1 MYINWDVDQKHQKKW
16 TLLLFTSAKNYLR
29 CILESVI
36 SRKRS
41 TNVAFLQ
48 APSKLYAMRPSI
60 AYLWVAHIFV
70 LKGVDDWWRSF
81 PFGNADLIV
90 GNVLG
95 LGDPCTLT
103 GEISGMKFPV
113 WESKSRPSSQGDLS
127 ISSSFRNMLTNQFAY
142 SLTE

>member
-70 LKGVDDWWRSF
+70 LKGVDD
-81 PFGNADLIV
+81 
-90 GNVLG
+90 
-95 LGDPCTLT
+95 
-103 GEISGMKFPV
+103 
-113 WESKSRPSSQGDLS
+113 
-127 ISSSFRNMLTNQFAY
+127 
-142 SLTE
+142 